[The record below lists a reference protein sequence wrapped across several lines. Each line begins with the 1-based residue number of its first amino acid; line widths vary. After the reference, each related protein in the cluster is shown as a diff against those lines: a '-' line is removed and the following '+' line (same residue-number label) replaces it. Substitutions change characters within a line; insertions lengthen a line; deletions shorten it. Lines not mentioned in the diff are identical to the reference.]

1 MRYQH
6 CPSSPLPLFE
16 RITSCY
22 CVDREGQ
29 ELGRE
34 AGLGPS
40 EWGGKGGAKENV
52 TVGTGGCSG
61 LSVAQLPFLLSPTC
75 ALAFPSR
82 S

>member
-1 MRYQH
+1 MHYQH

-34 AGLGPS
+34 AGLEPNEGES
-40 EWGGKGGAKENV
+40 KEEPKRV
-52 TVGTGGCSG
+52 TQWALGSYGSPV
-61 LSVAQLPFLLSPTC
+61 LPDPG
-75 ALAFPSR
+75 
-82 S
+82 